1 MGSPSTERFSDPPL
15 RGRQESRCAV
25 VILNWNRGPALIRC
39 LESVIATT
47 PEWVRVIVVDN
58 ASADGSP
65 DAAAQIPR
73 VEVWKNET
81 NLGFAAAYNRAI
93 LRCSEAYVALLNPD
107 TLLDRPGWVES
118 LIAVAERDSAIAV
131 VGCTLLF
138 ADDPNRINSAGGM
151 VYWWTGPVDVGFGE
165 PVTPASRAGHEPF
178 AASGGAMLIRRD
190 RFLEMGGFDEGT
202 FLYIEDVDLCWRLR
216 LRRLKVGFAPDV
228 FVRHSFSTS
237 LGALSVGKVY
247 YSHRNYLRAMLR
259 NYSMSTLIWA
269 LPAYGM
275 WSVVK
280 LVGALFV
287 ERSPSLA
294 AGVVRALGWNALMLR
309 DTLRTRRAIQAGRV
323 VDDRT
328 IRREMGPRGFES
340 RASLRSRWAIAH
352 ARMTKR

>member
-1 MGSPSTERFSDPPL
+1 LT
-15 RGRQESRCAV
+15 
-25 VILNWNRGPALIRC
+25 
-39 LESVIATT
+39 
-47 PEWVRVIVVDN
+47 
-58 ASADGSP
+58 
-65 DAAAQIPR
+65 AAAQRDPA
-73 VEVWKNET
+73 T
-81 NLGFAAAYNRAI
+81 
-93 LRCSEAYVALLNPD
+93 
-107 TLLDRPGWVES
+107 
-118 LIAVAERDSAIAV
+118 AVA
-131 VGCTLLF
+131 GCTLLF
-138 ADDPNRINSAGGM
+138 ADDPHRINSAGGM

-165 PVTPASRAGHEPF
+165 PVTPDDRAGHEPF
-178 AASGGAMLIRRD
+178 AASGGAMLVRRH

-216 LRRLKVGFAPDV
+216 LRRLKVGFASDV
-228 FVRHSFSTS
+228 FVRHAFSAS

-259 NYSMSTLIWA
+259 NYSTPTLIWA

-280 LVGALFV
+280 IVGALWV
-287 ERSPSLA
+287 ERSPALA
-294 AGVVRALGWNALMLR
+294 GGVIRALGWNALVLR

-340 RASLRSRWAIAH
+340 RESLRRRWAIAH